1 MKELKKSPRQ
11 QLEKFSTIFM
21 QLGLV
26 LVLFVVFISL
36 EHETEQTAIV
46 VPTKHNEITPTFSFD
61 EVPVFEKEVI
71 KKVKPQ
77 IKQQVVTEIFKP
89 EVVDN
94 NKPVENVIIKATDEV
109 PEINIDKVQESKIE
123 EDIDDKDD
131 PTPIGLPFVSKIPVF
146 AGCENL
152 SKTES
157 RKCFDKKMNKLIRR
171 HFNTDLANELGLKS
185 GKNKILTQFVIDRE
199 GKVTDVK
206 IRAPHA
212 RLKKETQRIIDKIPV
227 FTPGENNGKKVN
239 VRYTLPINFQ
249 VE

>member
-1 MKELKKSPRQ
+1 MRELKKSPRQ

-26 LVLFVVFISL
+26 LVLFVVFVSL
-36 EHETEQTAIV
+36 EHETEETAMV
-46 VPTKHNEITPTFSFD
+46 METKGEEIIEMTDFD
-61 EVPVFEKEVI
+61 IPIIYTKEVVRKI
-71 KKVKPQ
+71 EPKVERVITKL
-77 IKQQVVTEIFKP
+77 IDKP
-89 EVVDN
+89 EVVKNDEEI
-94 NKPVENVIIKATDEV
+94 KKSIITEPVVEEPVVVKIIETKEEEIIDE
-109 PEINIDKVQESKIE
+109 E
-123 EDIDDKDD
+123 DD
-131 PTPIGLPFVSKIPVF
+131 PTFGLPFVSKIPVF

-157 RKCFDKKMNKLIRR
+157 RKCFDKKMNRLVKRY
-171 HFNTDLANELGLKS
+171 FNTDLANELGLKS
-185 GKNKILTQFVIDRE
+185 GKNKILTQFVIDKE

-212 RLKKETQRIIDKIPV
+212 RLKKETQRIINKIPV
-227 FTPGENNGKKVN
+227 FTPGEKNGKTVN